1 MSPTIATIQAR
12 NYVTKEQKQ
21 LAPTEI
27 AFLVND
33 LLVEHFPEIID
44 YEFTAKMENNLD
56 EIAEGKLSWQ
66 PMIKDL

>member
-1 MSPTIATIQAR
+1 MLEENGIGRPSTYAPTIATIQAR

-33 LLVEHFPEIID
+33 LLVEHFPEII
-44 YEFTAKMENNLD
+44 ETTNLPPRWK
-56 EIAEGKLSWQ
+56 IILTK
-66 PMIKDL
+66 